1 MPRRFRCRLFLKNK
15 PFWHVSWY
23 IAFSATRLM
32 QNSNLTLTI
41 SPRSIQWPIR
51 RFLVVS
57 VETVYAPF
65 LPESFL
71 STVAT
76 SSRKK
81 QFVFRLNVV
90 NEDRRRF
97 HWMNSESIFHESVNR
112 FPHLPW
118 ISILLSL
125 DFISRYFFSYFSANL
140 SKLTKFK
147 YWIKSLFTLTMST
160 SFDSSLHITQYC
172 SDSSISAT
180 ELEPTTSYF
189 IKEHS
194 TI

>member
-125 DFISRYFFSYFSANL
+125 EFISIFSVIFLLIFLSLLNL
-140 SKLTKFK
+140 S
-147 YWIKSLFTLTMST
+147 IG
-160 SFDSSLHITQYC
+160 SSPYLH
-172 SDSSISAT
+172 
-180 ELEPTTSYF
+180 
-189 IKEHS
+189 
-194 TI
+194 